1 MDKLKALRSELP
13 GKALVFLFCVLFIS
27 FYKNIFGVEN
37 NIIAVVLLTGLF
49 IFMRGDLGYQAK
61 QAAPCIVLMFF
72 LMVTGAK
79 AALLNPFLG
88 IIVNFVVIGLILVLS
103 SHNLAGGN
111 HVPFLMGY
119 IFCQGYDVSG
129 SAYGMRFLSVMLA
142 SLVIAAIYYFAN
154 RKREYSRSVRD
165 LFQEMDIHSI
175 RTQWYLRMAVTLTL
189 VLFICEFIHYPRTMW
204 VALAVLSLTTP
215 FEEDQKA
222 RSRVR
227 IPAAILGT
235 ALFYVLFVMLIP
247 EQYQTIVVMIAGFM
261 AMFIQNYF
269 IKSIY
274 NSFSSLGAAVILFP
288 TTDALF
294 LRVISNIIGTAAAVV
309 SYFVFNV
316 IFSRLDTA
324 QQQQ

>member
-1 MDKLKALRSELP
+1 MEKKKEWKSDFI
-13 GKALVFLFCVLFIS
+13 GKIFVFLFCVLFIA
-27 FYKNIFGVEN
+27 FYKRIFGVEN
-37 NIIAVVLLTGLF
+37 NIVAVVILTGLF
-49 IFMRGDLGYQAK
+49 ILMRGDLGYHAK
-61 QAAPCIVLMFF
+61 QASAAIVLMFL

-79 AALLNPFLG
+79 LALIHPLLG
-88 IIVNFVVIGLILVLS
+88 ILINFVVIGLILILS

-119 IFCQGYDVSG
+119 LFCQGYDVSG
-129 SAYGMRFLSVMLA
+129 KVYGMRVLSVMLA
-142 SLVIAAIYYFAN
+142 ALIIALLYYAAN
-154 RKREYSRSVRD
+154 REKEYSRTIKD
-165 LFQEMDIHSI
+165 LFQEMNIHSI

-189 VLFICEFIHYPRTMW
+189 VMFVCELFHYPRTMW

-215 FEEDQKA
+215 FEEDQKE

-235 ALFYVLFVMLIP
+235 AIFYILFVVLIP
-247 EQYQTIVVMIAGFM
+247 EQYQTIIVMGVGFL
-261 AMFIQNYF
+261 AMFIKDYF

-288 TTDALF
+288 TSDALM
-294 LRVISNIIGTAAAVV
+294 LRVISNMIGTVTAVV

-316 IFSRLDTA
+316 IFRKCKTVSS
-324 QQQQ
+324 Q